1 MEVSQPTTP
10 EPPVQQPLDPLFA
23 IWTQPRATIRRLV
36 DRPALQVM
44 LLAVVGG
51 VYIGLSRASVRSV
64 GHLNP
69 ADPFLAV
76 LLAVVFSVLL
86 SIPMLYLLAGVLRW
100 TGRLLR
106 GQASDK
112 EIRAAIAWSNVPL
125 IASLALFALQLPLFG
140 EELFLSHT
148 PRIDADPWL
157 QIALVGFGLLRL
169 ALGLWGAVVFVLA
182 LAEVQRFAISRALVN
197 VVLMGVA
204 VLAPF
209 LLLYGMM
216 GLFS

>member
-10 EPPVQQPLDPLFA
+10 EPPGQQPLDPLFA

-36 DRPALQVM
+36 DRPTLQVM

-51 VYIGLSRASVRSV
+51 VYTGLSRASGTSV
-64 GHLNP
+64 GNLNP

-76 LLAVVFSVLL
+76 LLAVVFSALL
-86 SIPMLYLLAGVLRW
+86 SIPLLYLLAGVLRW

-169 ALGLWGAVVFVLA
+169 TLGLWGVVVFVLA

-197 VVLMGVA
+197 VVLMAVA

-209 LLLYGMM
+209 LLLYGIAP
-216 GLFS
+216 LFS

>member
-1 MEVSQPTTP
+1 MEVLQPTTL

-23 IWTQPRATIRRLV
+23 IWTHPRATIRRVV

-51 VYIGLSRASVRSV
+51 VYTGLSRASGRSV

-69 ADPFLAV
+69 DDPFLAV
-76 LLAVVFSVLL
+76 LLAVVFAALL

-100 TGRLLR
+100 TGRFLH
-106 GQASDK
+106 GQAGGK

-157 QIALVGFGLLRL
+157 QLSLVGFGLLRL
-169 ALGLWGAVVFVLA
+169 TLGLWGAVVFVLA
-182 LAEVQRFAISRALVN
+182 LAEVQRFAIWRALVN
-197 VVLMGVA
+197 VVLMAVA

-209 LLLYGMM
+209 LLLYGMVW
-216 GLFS
+216 LFS